1 MSVSHFNLR
10 ERLTI
15 GQRLHVTWRNRVYS
29 SLLLDIGSTY
39 LDIGVIQSLG
49 EQIHLS
55 PGAEVTIGFGIPES
69 GYYRFQTTVLA
80 EIAQPGPAVRIAYPT
95 QVERVQQRRHYRLPV
110 LLPFSFRVLN
120 DLKSHRSFITHQGTT
135 VDISGGGM
143 QFVSQEDLRFGDK
156 LEIDL
161 PAVLG
166 LTAGIIATVL
176 RTTDNFDGTY
186 QASVQFENLDRQQE
200 EAIIRFIFQEQV
212 RRRRMQQ

>member
-1 MSVSHFNLR
+1 MSQFNLR
-10 ERLTI
+10 ERLAI
-15 GQRLHVTWRNRVYS
+15 GQRLHITWRNRVYS
-29 SLLLDIGSTY
+29 SLLLDVGNTY

-49 EQIHLS
+49 EQIHLA
-55 PGAEVTIGFGIPES
+55 PGSEVTVGFGIPES

-80 EIAQPGPAVRIAYPT
+80 EIAEPGPAVRIAYPT

-110 LLPFSFRVLN
+110 LLAFSFRVIN
-120 DLKSHRSFITHQGTT
+120 DLKSHRSLVTCQGHT

-143 QFVSQEDLRFGDK
+143 QFVSQEDLKFGDQ

-161 PAVLG
+161 PAGLG
-166 LTAGIIATVL
+166 LSAGIIGTVL
-176 RTTDNFDGTY
+176 RTADNFDGTY